1 MKVVFQQKSGVSGLY
16 NVVQCDITT
25 KVVYGGR
32 VMEIMSIKQ
41 FADSQG
47 ITYEAV
53 RKQVVRYAEEL
64 SDHVIRKGRTQFLD
78 ETAIEFLKERRRESP
93 IVLQTID
100 QSEEISRLQA
110 QLESLRSQLVS
121 AQNKLLETQERVIS
135 LQDEVQ
141 KALEDRA
148 RYTALLEDHED
159 QKKKLQETAD
169 ELRRVEAD
177 RDDAVQRAQ
186 DLQIERDEAVRESKS
201 YYKSWFGFY
210 RKI

>member
-1 MKVVFQQKSGVSGLY
+1 MKVVFQQKSGVSCLY
-16 NVVQCDITT
+16 NVVQRDITT

-64 SDHVIRKGRTQFLD
+64 SDHVIRKGRTQYLD

-135 LQDEVQ
+135 LQDEAQ
-141 KALEDRA
+141 KALEDKA
-148 RYTALLEDHED
+148 RYTALLEDNEA
-159 QKKKLQETAD
+159 KEKKLQETED
-169 ELRRVEAD
+169 QLRRVEA
-177 RDDAVQRAQ
+177 
-186 DLQIERDEAVRESKS
+186 ERDEAVQESKS

-210 RKI
+210 RKY

>member
-1 MKVVFQQKSGVSGLY
+1 
-16 NVVQCDITT
+16 
-25 KVVYGGR
+25 
-32 VMEIMSIKQ
+32 MEIMTIKQ

-53 RKQVVRYAEEL
+53 RRQTVRYAEEL
-64 SDHVIRKGRTQFLD
+64 SGHVIRKGRTQYLD
-78 ETAIEFLKERRRESP
+78 EKAVEFLKERRRESP

-100 QSEEISRLQA
+100 QGEEIGRLQE
-110 QLESLRSQLVS
+110 QLESLRTQLMS
-121 AQNKLLETQERVIS
+121 AQNKLLESQERIIS
-135 LQDEVQ
+135 LQEEAQ

-148 RYTALLEDHED
+148 RYTALLEDNEA
-159 QKKKLQETAD
+159 KEKKLQETEE

-186 DLQIERDEAVRESKS
+186 DLQTERDEAVRESKS

>member
-1 MKVVFQQKSGVSGLY
+1 
-16 NVVQCDITT
+16 
-25 KVVYGGR
+25 
-32 VMEIMSIKQ
+32 MELVTIKQ

-53 RKQVVRYAEEL
+53 RRQVARYSEEL
-64 SDHVIRKGRTQFLD
+64 SDHIIRQNRTQYLD
-78 ETAIEFLKERRRESP
+78 EKAVEFLKERRRESP

-100 QSEEISRLQA
+100 QGEEIGRLQDQVESLKA
-110 QLESLRSQLVS
+110 QLVT
-121 AQNKLLETQERVIS
+121 AQNKLLEAQERVIS
-135 LQDEVQ
+135 LQDEAQ

-148 RYTALLEDHED
+148 RYTALLEDNEA
-159 QKKKLQETAD
+159 KEKKLQETED
-169 ELRRVEAD
+169 QLRRVEAD

-186 DLQIERDEAVRESKS
+186 DLQTERDEAVREAKS

>member
-1 MKVVFQQKSGVSGLY
+1 
-16 NVVQCDITT
+16 
-25 KVVYGGR
+25 
-32 VMEIMSIKQ
+32 MELVTIKQ

-53 RKQVVRYAEEL
+53 RRQVARYSEEL
-64 SDHVIRKGRTQFLD
+64 SDHIIRHNRTQYLD
-78 ETAIEFLKERRRESP
+78 EKAVEFLKERRWESP
-93 IVLQTID
+93 IILQTID
-100 QSEEISRLQA
+100 QGEEIGRLQDQVESLKA
-110 QLESLRSQLVS
+110 QLVT
-121 AQNKLLETQERVIS
+121 AQNKLLEAQERVIS
-135 LQDEVQ
+135 LQDEAQ

-159 QKKKLQETAD
+159 QKRKLQETSD
-169 ELRRVEAD
+169 QLRRVEAD

-186 DLQIERDEAVRESKS
+186 DLQTERDEAVRESKS

>member
-1 MKVVFQQKSGVSGLY
+1 
-16 NVVQCDITT
+16 
-25 KVVYGGR
+25 
-32 VMEIMSIKQ
+32 MELVTIKQ

-53 RKQVVRYAEEL
+53 RRQVARYSEEL
-64 SDHVIRKGRTQFLD
+64 SDHIIRQNRTQYLD
-78 ETAIEFLKERRRESP
+78 EKAVEFLKERRRESP

-100 QSEEISRLQA
+100 QGEEIGRLQDQVESLKA
-110 QLESLRSQLVS
+110 QLVT
-121 AQNKLLETQERVIS
+121 AQNKLLEAQEKVIS
-135 LQDEVQ
+135 LQDEAQ

-159 QKKKLQETAD
+159 QKRKLQETSD
-169 ELRRVEAD
+169 QLRRVEAD

-186 DLQIERDEAVRESKS
+186 DLQTERDEAVREAKS
-201 YYKSWFGFY
+201 YIKSWFGFY

>member
-1 MKVVFQQKSGVSGLY
+1 
-16 NVVQCDITT
+16 
-25 KVVYGGR
+25 
-32 VMEIMSIKQ
+32 MEIMSIKQ

-135 LQDEVQ
+135 LAEMV
-141 KALEDRA
+141 
-148 RYTALLEDHED
+148 
-159 QKKKLQETAD
+159 
-169 ELRRVEAD
+169 
-177 RDDAVQRAQ
+177 
-186 DLQIERDEAVRESKS
+186 
-201 YYKSWFGFY
+201 
-210 RKI
+210 

>member
-1 MKVVFQQKSGVSGLY
+1 
-16 NVVQCDITT
+16 
-25 KVVYGGR
+25 
-32 VMEIMSIKQ
+32 MELVTIKQ

-53 RKQVVRYAEEL
+53 RRQVARYSEEL
-64 SDHVIRKGRTQFLD
+64 SDHIIRQNRTQYLD
-78 ETAIEFLKERRRESP
+78 EKAVEFLKERRRESP

-100 QSEEISRLQA
+100 QGEEIGRLQDQVESLKA
-110 QLESLRSQLVS
+110 QLVT
-121 AQNKLLETQERVIS
+121 AQNKLLEAQERVIS
-135 LQDEVQ
+135 LQDEAQ

-159 QKKKLQETAD
+159 QKRKLQETSD
-169 ELRRVEAD
+169 QLRRVEAD

-186 DLQIERDEAVRESKS
+186 DLQTERDEAVRESKS
-201 YYKSWFGFY
+201 YIKSWFGFY

>member
-1 MKVVFQQKSGVSGLY
+1 
-16 NVVQCDITT
+16 
-25 KVVYGGR
+25 
-32 VMEIMSIKQ
+32 MELVTIKQ

-53 RKQVVRYAEEL
+53 RRQVARYSEEL
-64 SDHVIRKGRTQFLD
+64 SDHIIRQNRTQYLD
-78 ETAIEFLKERRRESP
+78 EKAVEFLKERRRESP

-100 QSEEISRLQA
+100 QGEEIGRLQDQVESLKA
-110 QLESLRSQLVS
+110 QLVT
-121 AQNKLLETQERVIS
+121 AQNKLLEAQERVIS
-135 LQDEVQ
+135 LQDEAQ

-159 QKKKLQETAD
+159 QKKKLKETAD
-169 ELRRVEAD
+169 VLRRVEAD

-186 DLQIERDEAVRESKS
+186 DLQTERDEAVRESKS

>member
-1 MKVVFQQKSGVSGLY
+1 
-16 NVVQCDITT
+16 
-25 KVVYGGR
+25 
-32 VMEIMSIKQ
+32 MEIMSIKQ

-100 QSEEISRLQA
+100 QSEEISHLQA

-135 LQDEVQ
+135 LQDEAQ
-141 KALEDRA
+141 KALEDKA

-159 QKKKLQETAD
+159 QKKKLQETVD

-186 DLQIERDEAVRESKS
+186 DLQTERDEAVRESKS

>member
-1 MKVVFQQKSGVSGLY
+1 
-16 NVVQCDITT
+16 
-25 KVVYGGR
+25 
-32 VMEIMSIKQ
+32 MELVTIKQ

-47 ITYEAV
+47 ISYEAV
-53 RKQVVRYAEEL
+53 RKQLQKYSEEL
-64 SDHVIRKGRTQFLD
+64 SGHVIRKDRTRYLD
-78 ETAIEFLKERRRESP
+78 EKAVEFLQERRRESP

-100 QSEEISRLQA
+100 QGEEIGRLQDQVESLKA
-110 QLESLRSQLVS
+110 QLVT
-121 AQNKLLETQERVIS
+121 AQNKLLEAQERVIS
-135 LQDEVQ
+135 LQDEAQ

-159 QKKKLQETAD
+159 QKRKLQETSD
-169 ELRRVEAD
+169 QLRRVEAD

-186 DLQIERDEAVRESKS
+186 DLQTERDEAVRESKS

>member
-1 MKVVFQQKSGVSGLY
+1 
-16 NVVQCDITT
+16 
-25 KVVYGGR
+25 
-32 VMEIMSIKQ
+32 MELVTIKQ

-53 RKQVVRYAEEL
+53 RRQVARYSEEL
-64 SDHVIRKGRTQFLD
+64 SDHIIRQNRTQYLD
-78 ETAIEFLKERRRESP
+78 EKAVEFLKERRRESP

-100 QSEEISRLQA
+100 QGEEIGRLQDQVESLKA
-110 QLESLRSQLVS
+110 QLVT
-121 AQNKLLETQERVIS
+121 AQNKLLEAQERVIS
-135 LQDEVQ
+135 LQDEAQ

-159 QKKKLQETAD
+159 QKRKLQETSD
-169 ELRRVEAD
+169 QLRRVEAD

-186 DLQIERDEAVRESKS
+186 DLQTERDEAVREAKS
-201 YYKSWFGFY
+201 YIKSWFGFY